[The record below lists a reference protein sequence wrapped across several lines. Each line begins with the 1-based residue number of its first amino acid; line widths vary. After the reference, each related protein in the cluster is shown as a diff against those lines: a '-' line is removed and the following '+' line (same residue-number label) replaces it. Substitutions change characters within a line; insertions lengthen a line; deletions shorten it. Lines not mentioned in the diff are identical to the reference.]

1 MVIKS
6 FTDNIYSLEIE
17 VKFPENLAFTNF
29 QKLNNDSGL
38 FSVLL

>member
-6 FTDNIYSLEIE
+6 FTDNLYSLEIE
-17 VKFPENLAFTNF
+17 VKLSENLSFTNS

-38 FSVLL
+38 LSVLL